1 MGEGT
6 KRPQVGGGK
15 RGSISAFTGA
25 SRRRFLWKLAGLRN
39 GAFHGSLFIT
49 LTYPVGEFSPRQQK
63 RHLDLFLRRLRYMF
77 PDSAGVWKLEYT
89 ERDEAHFH
97 ILLLGV
103 GYFEKGALSTV
114 WASIVRSQHPAH
126 KVVGTQIAKCKS
138 PRHASRY
145 LGKYIGKRGHLPADH
160 FGRVWG
166 TFGQLERFQAEKVC
180 VAVDRSELVKLRRVM
195 DLVRRSLSGSRR
207 RFRRRSDLHSCQRWF
222 MEGSSAMVLAGRLLD
237 LPELLDLGPPPP
249 HQAFLN

>member
-103 GYFEKGALSTV
+103 GYFLVPVLFFMLGGAALREERPTFNPLKLVSSVLSGLSR
-114 WASIVRSQHPAH
+114 ARCVRS
-126 KVVGTQIAKCKS
+126 
-138 PRHASRY
+138 
-145 LGKYIGKRGHLPADH
+145 
-160 FGRVWG
+160 
-166 TFGQLERFQAEKVC
+166 
-180 VAVDRSELVKLRRVM
+180 
-195 DLVRRSLSGSRR
+195 
-207 RFRRRSDLHSCQRWF
+207 
-222 MEGSSAMVLAGRLLD
+222 
-237 LPELLDLGPPPP
+237 
-249 HQAFLN
+249 